1 MRVWIP
7 ITILA
12 LTLTAACG
20 REPDPGA
27 DGEEEVQVDEDL
39 GTLRVLNQVNE
50 PVAIHLEGQELFAV
64 PPGTDVDQLAKDV
77 RTELEG
83 PPYAGTVVL
92 VVNTA
97 SNTLDGWLPLAVEAG
112 SSFPFQPCAPAPAPA

>member
-7 ITILA
+7 MTILA
-12 LTLTAACG
+12 LTVTAACG

-64 PPGTDVDQLAKDV
+64 PPGTAYTF
-77 RTELEG
+77 R
-83 PPYAGTVVL
+83 
-92 VVNTA
+92 N
-97 SNTLDGWLPLAVEAG
+97 LPTREVTIYGVGRISRKHFDL
-112 SSFPFQPCAPAPAPA
+112 PRLTIAPGGEYEWTIQE